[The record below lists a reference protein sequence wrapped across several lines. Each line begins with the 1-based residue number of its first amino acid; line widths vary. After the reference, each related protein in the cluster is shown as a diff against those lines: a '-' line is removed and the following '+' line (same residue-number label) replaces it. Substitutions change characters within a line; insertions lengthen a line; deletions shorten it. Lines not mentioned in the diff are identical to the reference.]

1 MKFIYRNHSKR
12 FINVLID
19 CKADEAESIY
29 RKTKDG
35 ETLPLCQY
43 PLDVQT
49 ETYVADNF
57 VFLIWPT
64 TIVHRITSSSPLWD
78 MSASQLLTERVEI
91 IVILEGTVR

>member
-1 MKFIYRNHSKR
+1 LSAILLLLSS
-12 FINVLID
+12 NV
-19 CKADEAESIY
+19 CKADETKSIC

-49 ETYVADNF
+49 ETGVADSF

-78 MSASQLLTERVEI
+78 MSAGQLLTEQLEI
-91 IVILEGTVR
+91 VVFLEGIIK